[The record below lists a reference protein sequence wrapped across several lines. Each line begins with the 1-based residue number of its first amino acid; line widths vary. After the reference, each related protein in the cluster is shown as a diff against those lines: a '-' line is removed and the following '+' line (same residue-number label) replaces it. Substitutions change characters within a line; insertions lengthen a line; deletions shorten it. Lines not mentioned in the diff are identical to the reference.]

1 MSAESFLDTNLFI
14 YQLEFLN
21 KSKGEIAE
29 KLIVNGIANGTA
41 CISFQIIQECLSTIR
56 RESEIPLDEVN
67 TRRYLETVLYPLWKV
82 MPIIRLYERALEI
95 YIRYMYSFYDALI
108 IAPALEVGCTRIYS
122 KDMQHRQHIEGLIIE
137 NPFL

>member
-14 YQLEFLN
+14 YQLEFLD

-41 CISFQIIQECLSTIR
+41 CISFQIVQECLNTIR
-56 RESEIPLDEVN
+56 RKSEIPLDEFN

-82 MPIIRLYERALEI
+82 MPSIRLYERALEI
-95 YIRYMYSFYDALI
+95 HIRYMYSFYDALV
-108 IAPALEVGCTRIYS
+108 IASALEVGCTRVYS
-122 KDMQHRQHIEGLIIE
+122 EDMQHRQRIEGLIIQ